1 MRSHLKCL
9 VLFLFLQT
17 LGSAQDT
24 LVFAKAKDSSS
35 VYKLPLGQYPVQIK
49 FTDSLAFKAV
59 IHDVHDS
66 VIFITTY
73 KRTSHSDSLIK
84 ELKDQCAQLLKE
96 KHNKRKYRDSLNRDL
111 NLKIL
116 QIQYSV
122 QRTINVSRVKTIT
135 VINHYRPEKRK
146 FIKAVNISA
155 AVFIAATLIS
165 AQTQNPYIIGAGV
178 GLTAISFITKSI
190 ITSQDLDLIVPKKAK
205 RKTKWNI
212 ARVMRTK

>member
-1 MRSHLKCL
+1 MGNYLKCI
-9 VLFLFLQT
+9 LFLSFFHT
-17 LGSAQDT
+17 LCNAQDT
-24 LVFAKAKDSSS
+24 LVFTKAKDSSS

-49 FTDSLAFKAV
+49 FSDSLAFKAI
-59 IHDVHDS
+59 IHDVHDT
-66 VIFITTY
+66 VIAIKTY
-73 KRTSHSDSLIK
+73 KRTLLSDSLIK
-84 ELKDQCAQLLKE
+84 ELKSHYTLLSKQ
-96 KHNKRKYRDSLNRDL
+96 KHHKRKYRDSLYRDL

-122 QRTINVSRVKTIT
+122 DRTLNVSRVKTIT

-146 FIKAVNISA
+146 FIKTVNISA
-155 AVFIAATLIS
+155 AVFIATTLIS

-178 GLTAISFITKSI
+178 GLAAISFITKSI

-212 ARVMRTK
+212 ARVTRTK